1 MSKFYLTTAIY
12 YANAAPHI
20 GHAYEII
27 AADVI
32 ARFQRLAG
40 KDVFFLTGTDE
51 HGVKVQKTAETQG
64 ITPKEYVDNI
74 ADVFKAEWQQL
85 NITEDRFV
93 RTTEPDHY
101 DVVAKMWNKLLAK
114 GDIYKASYEADY
126 CRGCELFLN
135 DRDKDEDGRCLIHKT
150 VPEKVSEEN
159 YFFKLSAYKEKLQ
172 AILREQE
179 DFIIPVSRKQEVINI
194 LEDIQDISVSRAKNS
209 VSWGVPVPND
219 PDQVIYVWID
229 ALSNYLTGVDWSKS
243 EQAAQNNPYGIFWP
257 PNVQVIGKDI
267 LRFHAIYWPA
277 MLMSAELPLP
287 KTLLVHGF
295 INIADTK
302 LSKSTGNLV
311 TVNDL
316 LKRFELKTVDPIRY
330 YLMMTT
336 GFGQDGN
343 YTDDD
348 FKLKI
353 NADLANNLGNLL
365 NRSLSM
371 LQKYCNGV
379 VPEPTGL
386 IKPIIEPETFQTIY
400 TDYEQYRFNDAL
412 IKILNIVDT
421 ANKLINDEAPWQ
433 LAKDNNTDRLHDVL
447 YRVLNALRAVAALI
461 SPVTPQL
468 AQEMWQQLGFDNDI
482 TGANWHQIVE
492 TALPAG
498 QQTQPGPPILPRLE
512 SDLVGADKKK

>member
-1 MSKFYLTTAIY
+1 MSTKFYLTTAIY

-40 KDVFFLTGTDE
+40 KQVFFLTGTDE
-51 HGVKVQKTAETQG
+51 HGVKVQKTAETLGLSPQA
-64 ITPKEYVDNI
+64 YVDKI
-74 ADVFKAEWQQL
+74 ADTFKTEWGQL
-85 NITEDRFV
+85 NITEDRFI
-93 RTTEPDHY
+93 RTTEPSHY
-101 DVVAKMWNKLLAK
+101 EAVAKMWNKLLAK

-126 CRGCELFLN
+126 CRGCEVFLN
-135 DRDKDEDGRCLIHKT
+135 DRDKDEEGKCLIHKT
-150 VPEKVSEEN
+150 LPEKVSEEN

-172 AILREQE
+172 ALLKENEQ
-179 DFIIPVSRKQEVINI
+179 FIVPASRKQEVINI
-194 LEDIQDISVSRAKNS
+194 LEDIQDISVSRARTS
-209 VSWGVPVPND
+209 VSWGIPVPND

-229 ALSNYLTGVDWSKS
+229 ALSNYLTGVEW
-243 EQAAQNNPYGIFWP
+243 QNETMPFATFWP
-257 PNVQVIGKDI
+257 PDVQVIGKDI

-302 LSKSTGNLV
+302 LSKSSGTLV

-316 LKRFELKTVDPIRY
+316 MTRFELKTVDPIRY

-365 NRSLSM
+365 NRSLAM
-371 LQKYCNGV
+371 LQKYCDGI
-379 VPEPTGL
+379 VPEPAGL
-386 IKPIIEPETFQTIY
+386 ISPLIQPETFGTIY
-400 TDYEQYRFNDAL
+400 ADYEQYRFNDAL
-412 IKILNIVDT
+412 VKILGIVDA
-421 ANKLINDEAPWQ
+421 ANKLINDEAPWT
-433 LAKDNNTDRLHDVL
+433 LAKEEKTERLHDVL

-461 SPVTPQL
+461 SPVTPEL
-468 AQEMWQQLGFDNDI
+468 AQNMWEQLGFENDI
-482 TGANWHQIVE
+482 TIANWQQIVE
-492 TALPAG
+492 TVLPVG
-498 QQTQPGPPILPRLE
+498 QKTVPGQPILPRLE